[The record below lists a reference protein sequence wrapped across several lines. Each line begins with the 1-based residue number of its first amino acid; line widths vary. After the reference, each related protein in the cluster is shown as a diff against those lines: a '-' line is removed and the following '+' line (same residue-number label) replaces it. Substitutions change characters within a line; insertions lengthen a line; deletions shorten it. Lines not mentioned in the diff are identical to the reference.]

1 MNGADAWQARSRGI
15 LLRATAVA
23 DASAAGV
30 SGPRFEAGDLRLR
43 LPTELRPL
51 SRPSCRKRGE
61 SVSVSR
67 QLFHSSWR
75 EKSCTCLLSG
85 PQNQASATVAVSYL
99 LQLCYVTRL
108 TSAWGCASGGE
119 RRAYVGCCESI
130 GGASDIIA
138 CVALSAGGAGFIA
151 EHRIVGRDAGL
162 AA

>member
-1 MNGADAWQARSRGI
+1 MNDADAWQAHSRGI
-15 LLRATAVA
+15 LLRAAAVA

-67 QLFHSSWR
+67 QLLHSSWR

-85 PQNQASATVAVSYL
+85 PQNQASATVAVWKL
-99 LQLCYVTRL
+99 LQGNGQGLVARQACAAAAARVDALRL
-108 TSAWGCASGGE
+108 LQVDGRKRRHRWIGKLFPIEGSA
-119 RRAYVGCCESI
+119 
-130 GGASDIIA
+130 
-138 CVALSAGGAGFIA
+138 LK
-151 EHRIVGRDAGL
+151 
-162 AA
+162 AAA